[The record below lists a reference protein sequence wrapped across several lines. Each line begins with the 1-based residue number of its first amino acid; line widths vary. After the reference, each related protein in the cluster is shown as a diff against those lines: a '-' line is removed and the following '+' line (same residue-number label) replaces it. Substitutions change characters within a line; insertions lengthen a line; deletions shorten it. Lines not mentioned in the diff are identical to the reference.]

1 MKQAANKKLLEAF
14 WMPFTAN
21 RHFKANP
28 HLYMLSSAKGI
39 YYFTDDGRKI
49 LDATS
54 GLWCSGLGHCHPKIA
69 EAICQQANTLDY
81 APTFQM
87 GHPKAFEFANRIIED
102 LLPPSSL
109 MKHVFFTS
117 SGSSSVDSALKICL
131 AYHYAKGEG
140 NRTRFVG
147 RELGY
152 HGVGFGGISVGG
164 LGMNRKAYMSAIFGA
179 DHLPH
184 TLNISQNAFTKGMPP
199 SGGTELADSLLNL
212 ITLHSAENI
221 AAVIVEPVAGSAGVI
236 IPPVGYLKRLR
247 EICNQHNLLL
257 IFDEVITGVGR
268 LGTGFA
274 AEYFDVEPDIITCA
288 KGLTN
293 GAVPCGAVLV
303 KGDIYDTVTSSV
315 GGSGRSS
322 IELFHGYTYS
332 GHPLAM
338 AAGLATL
345 DVLKEEDVFNNVKK
359 ITAAWEDGLHSL
371 RNSSHLIKDIR
382 NIGLMGA
389 ITLESVPNDLG
400 QRAYSV
406 QANCLKNGLLV
417 RVSGESIAMSPPLVS
432 SERDIEQIIGILANV
447 LSNLK

>member
-1 MKQAANKKLLEAF
+1 MNQAANKRLLNAF

-21 RHFKANP
+21 RHFKSN
-28 HLYMLSSAKGI
+28 HDLYMLASAKGN
-39 YYFTDDGRKI
+39 YYFAEDGRKI
-49 LDATS
+49 FDATS
-54 GLWCSGLGHCHPKIA
+54 GLWCSGLGHCHPKIT
-69 EAICQQANTLDY
+69 EAISQQASTLDY

-102 LLPPSSL
+102 LLPSST
-109 MKHVFFTS
+109 MIKNVFFTS
-117 SGSSSVDSALKICL
+117 SGSSAVDSALKICL

-164 LGMNRKAYMSAIFGA
+164 LGSNRKAYGSTLFGA

-184 TLNISQNAFTKGMPP
+184 TLNINRNAFTKGMPQ
-199 SGGTELADSLLNL
+199 SGVELADSLRNL

-236 IPPVGYLKRLR
+236 VPPVGYLKRLR
-247 EICNQHNLLL
+247 EICDQHNLLL

-268 LGTGFA
+268 LGTGFGT
-274 AEYFDVEPDIITCA
+274 EFFDVQPDIITTA

-293 GAVPCGAVLV
+293 GAVPCGAVLC
-303 KGDIYDTVTSSV
+303 KGEIYDTITSSNK
-315 GGSGRSS
+315 GSGRSS

-345 DVLKEEDVFNNVKK
+345 DIIKEENVFENVRKLS
-359 ITAAWEDGLHSL
+359 AVWEDGLHSL
-371 RNSSHLIKDIR
+371 KDSSNLIKDIR

-389 ITLESVPNDLG
+389 ITFESIPDDIG
-400 QRAYSV
+400 HRAHTI
-406 QANCLKNGLLV
+406 QTNCLRNGLLV
-417 RVSGESIAMSPPLVS
+417 RVTGDTIAMSPPLVS
-432 SERDIEQIIGILANV
+432 SERDIGQIIEILGKVFND
-447 LSNLK
+447 LQ

>member
-199 SGGTELADSLLNL
+199 SGGIELADSLLNL

-400 QRAYSV
+400 QRAYTV